1 MKYRR
6 VATIIGISAF
16 IALLLCLL
24 PGCDPT
30 EHPFQKELQKKEI
43 LIYCGTT
50 MRKPI
55 RELATLM
62 EKRSHCLV
70 KISYGASGYLQ
81 KSIEINR
88 RGDLFLPGNISYL
101 TRLRKKGI
109 VTTSVDV
116 GCMEME
122 LFVRRGNPKAVKADL
137 HQLLRR
143 DVKTAV
149 GAAAAGSVGRE
160 TRFLLQR
167 WGIYR
172 EVLDNAASFGADS
185 RDLVW
190 KLRHGEADV
199 VLNWRAVLY
208 QQDNIRFIEAIP
220 LPHDQTRK
228 STIAMGLLRYSSHP
242 FLARQFLSLAG
253 SHAGREI
260 FQRYGL

>member
-1 MKYRR
+1 MKYRH
-6 VATIIGISAF
+6 VATIFGISAF
-16 IALLLCLL
+16 ITLLLCLL

-50 MRKPI
+50 MRRPI

-62 EKRSHCLV
+62 EKRSHCV
-70 KISYGASGYLQ
+70 VNISYGASGYLQ

-149 GAAAAGSVGRE
+149 GATAAGAVGRE

-167 WGIYR
+167 RGIYR
-172 EVLDNAASFGADS
+172 DGLDSAASFGADS

-228 STIAMGLLRYSSHP
+228 SIIAMGLLRYSSHP